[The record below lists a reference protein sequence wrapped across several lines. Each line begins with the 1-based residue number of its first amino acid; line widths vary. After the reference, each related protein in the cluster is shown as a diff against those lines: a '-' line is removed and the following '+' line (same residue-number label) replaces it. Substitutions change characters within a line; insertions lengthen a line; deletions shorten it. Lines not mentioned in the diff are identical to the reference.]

1 MYVGTVRIELF
12 IPHSQSLK
20 ARRSVV
26 NSIKERLRNL
36 GASVAEVG
44 DSDLWQRATLGLA
57 VVGGEAGVVDNVLA
71 RARRLVDGEFRAQ
84 VIDWSEDV
92 SPLE

>member
-1 MYVGTVRIELF
+1 MIVGTVRIELF
-12 IPHSQSLK
+12 IPQSQSLK

-44 DSDLWQRATLGLA
+44 DLDLWQRATLGLA
-57 VVGGEAGVVDNVLA
+57 LVGAEAAFVDDRLAQARRIVDN
-71 RARRLVDGEFRAQ
+71 EFRAQ
-84 VIDWSEDV
+84 VLDWDEDTYPV
-92 SPLE
+92 E

>member
-1 MYVGTVRIELF
+1 MFVGTVRIELF
-12 IPHSQSLK
+12 IPQSQSLK

-44 DSDLWQRATLGLA
+44 ETDLWQRASLGLA
-57 VVGGEAGVVDNVLA
+57 IVGNEGGFVDERLA
-71 RARRLVDGEFRAQ
+71 EARRIVDGEFRAQ
-84 VIDWSEDV
+84 IIDWTEDV
-92 SPLE
+92 APVT

>member
-1 MYVGTVRIELF
+1 MIVGTVRIELF
-12 IPHSQSLK
+12 IPQSQSLK

-44 DSDLWQRATLGLA
+44 DADLWQRATLGLA
-57 VVGGEAGVVDNVLA
+57 LVGGEA
-71 RARRLVDGEFRAQ
+71 RLVDERLAQARRIVDNEFRAQ
-84 VIDWSEDV
+84 VLDWDEDV
-92 SPLE
+92 YPVE